1 MVSLDPSHVPLSL
14 HWVIP
19 LAEKWGLSDDVARA
33 ERVDQARTDELRE
46 LLELFDTVDADTLY
60 GWLAGAQSYS
70 LSPTDEYVAF
80 SALTMAADYARAV
93 HSTEHDQ

>member
-14 HWVIP
+14 QWVIP

-70 LSPTDEYVAF
+70 LSPTDDFVGF
-80 SALTMAADYARAV
+80 IGLTMAEFYAGGV
-93 HSTEHDQ
+93 H